1 MLKRSDIRRLA
12 MQALYQFDMRGEGDR
27 DAILDSLRNDSDDRE
42 SAEQAF
48 QLAEGAWLLRGE
60 ADALSTELA
69 PDWPTYRQ
77 PPIDRAILRLAFH
90 EIKIGHAPAKVAI
103 NEAVDLA
110 KTFCTENSPSFIN
123 GVLDKMA
130 KRIKSEPGSE
140 TDGPEIAPPR
150 SVAPDAWLADA
161 MKTDD

>member
-1 MLKRSDIRRLA
+1 

-27 DAILDSLRNDSDDRE
+27 DAILESLRHDCDDNV

-48 QLAEGAWLLRGE
+48 QLAEGAWLARAE
-60 ADALSTELA
+60 ADALATELA

-77 PPIDRAILRLAFH
+77 PPVDRAILRLAFH

-110 KTFCTENSPSFIN
+110 KTFCTEHSPAFIN

-130 KRIKSEPGSE
+130 KRARLEPGDAGSE
-140 TDGPEIAPPR
+140 MDGPVSAPPR
-150 SVAPDAWLADA
+150 PQPPDAWLADA
-161 MKTDD
+161 MKTQE